1 MTCYDLSERMDPTRT
16 GIIGGFVSE
25 AAITYRPQLD
35 ALRTFA
41 VFGVLGSHY
50 WLKES
55 LLGHFGVRLFFVLS
69 GFLITSILLQR
80 GSTLAFYARRA
91 ARLWPAFYL
100 CLAFALLLD
109 LDGYRTSWKWHA
121 AQLTNIFLSR
131 HGTWDLAWPAAA
143 LWSLNVEEQFYLVWP
158 LIIAATPRK
167 MLPVI
172 LSCIIAVGP
181 LYRIAA
187 GALDLNE
194 VALVALP
201 PASLDALG
209 AGALMAVWPRKV
221 VYWLGA
227 ACAPVLIFAFLP
239 NLDGLWRLELI
250 ELGLV
255 PVFCALVLGA
265 YRGAFRPL
273 QWAPLP
279 ALGRISYGIYLYHL
293 PVLAVAMRLGVPAN
307 GPFTLIICST
317 MTAAIALFSYRVFE
331 RPIREVVARQ
341 LKRAELPVSDRP
353 FESSLH

>member
-1 MTCYDLSERMDPTRT
+1 VNE
-16 GIIGGFVSE
+16 G
-25 AAITYRPQLD
+25 AITYRPQLD

-41 VFGVLGSHY
+41 VFGVLVSHY

-80 GSTLAFYARRA
+80 GSTLAFYGRRA

-100 CLAFALLLD
+100 CLSFAVLLN
-109 LDGYRTSWKWHA
+109 LDGYRASWKWHA
-121 AQLTNIFLSR
+121 AQLTNVFVSL
-131 HGTWDLAWPAAA
+131 HGTWDLAWPAAP

-167 MLPVI
+167 ALPVI
-172 LSCIIAVGP
+172 LGCIIAVGP
-181 LYRIAA
+181 LYRIVA

-194 VALVALP
+194 VALFALP

-209 AGALMAVWPRKV
+209 AGALMAVWPGKV

-227 ACAPVLIFAFLP
+227 ACASALTLGFIS
-239 NLDGLWRLELI
+239 NLDGLWSDELI

-265 YRGAFRPL
+265 YRGVFRPL
-273 QWAPLP
+273 QWTPLP
-279 ALGRISYGIYLYHL
+279 ELGRISYGVYLYHL
-293 PVLAVAMRLGVPAN
+293 PVLAVAIRLGVPAV

-317 MTAAIALFSYRVFE
+317 MTTAIALFSYHVFE
-331 RPIREVVARQ
+331 RPIREMVSRR
-341 LKRAELPVSDRP
+341 LTRAHTLPVSDRP
-353 FESSLH
+353 VESSLH